1 MAAYE
6 QQRGAGSRPRGGG
19 GGGGRW
25 GGDRQRGGRKE
36 EDSTSIWGN
45 DWDMD
50 APAESEGH
58 SGGSWQDREGRS
70 GGSWKDREERSGG
83 GWRGSEERSGGGGS
97 WRSNEERGTSSW
109 RGGDRQR
116 SDRRGDGRGEGWGNR
131 DRRGGDRSQQQRYG
145 GDRSQ
150 QRYGSERGERRDRWQ
165 GREQQA
171 AGGRGAGGYRQA
183 WGEAEGAEGG
193 WGEEAAGAA
202 GAPAGAGGLR
212 QFWIGDVLYGVSPVL
227 AALQAGRREVHT
239 LYLQDGMDL
248 SKRKVGLESRCT
260 VRFDAGDAF
269 AWVQT
274 QRLFTCMPG
283 GGGHMQASAPLL
295 TSSNRLAADRSFVA
309 HHPCC
314 AGQGSHPGC
323 QEARRRAGSPGG
335 VCFQARPQHGGRQPA
350 PPGVFVC

>member
-6 QQRGAGSRPRGGG
+6 QQRGAGSRARGGGG

-45 DWDMD
+45 DWDVD
-50 APAESEGH
+50 APAESEGRSGGSWQDREER

-70 GGSWKDREERSGG
+70 GGSWRGGEERS
-83 GWRGSEERSGGGGS
+83 GGGS

-131 DRRGGDRSQQQRYG
+131 DRRSPRGGDRSQQQRYG

-150 QRYGSERGERRDRWQ
+150 QRYGGERGERRDRWQ

-183 WGEAEGAEGG
+183 WGEADGAEGS

-248 SKRKVGLESRCT
+248 SKRKVGFFWLPSGARQRSAVQLPCGACDSFQCTTMLPLSRPLDGSKGLGT
-260 VRFDAGDAF
+260 SHALHGQKLNAEHVLSATR
-269 AWVQT
+269 VQDKGAN
-274 QRLFTCMPG
+274 Q
-283 GGGHMQASAPLL
+283 SA
-295 TSSNRLAADRSFVA
+295 TS
-309 HHPCC
+309 
-314 AGQGSHPGC
+314 
-323 QEARRRAGSPGG
+323 
-335 VCFQARPQHGGRQPA
+335 
-350 PPGVFVC
+350 